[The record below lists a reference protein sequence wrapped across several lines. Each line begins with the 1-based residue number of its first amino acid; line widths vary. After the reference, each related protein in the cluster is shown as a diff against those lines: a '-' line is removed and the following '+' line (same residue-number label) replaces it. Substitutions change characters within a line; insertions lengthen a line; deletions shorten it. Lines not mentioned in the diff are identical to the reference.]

1 MQCSNCGKDNLPG
14 AQFCENCG
22 QSLSASQQTFIQPI
36 PPKKNN
42 AGKYILGVF
51 IGLFLSLI
59 AVGAITLVHN
69 TLAQRPVKTSAKLKT
84 EVYKYKDS
92 SEDDN
97 STQEDASSDDD
108 ADSSDEQEVDQD
120 APTPVVANGQTTT
133 WVSDDGPVLT
143 INGTTTVTISNGSKA
158 PEDGTYDISGIENNG
173 ESFHLMSGPPQGRID
188 RGEISIVDNVL
199 TVNNQGQITTYHYQ
213 PESKEGNT
221 ESNSYDDDD
230 NIYEAD

>member
-1 MQCSNCGKDNLPG
+1 MQCPNCGKDNLPN

-22 QSLSASQQTFIQPI
+22 QSLLPSQQTFIQPI

-42 AGKYILGVF
+42 VGKYILGVF
-51 IGLFLSLI
+51 IGLLLSML

-69 TLAQRPVKTSAKLKT
+69 SLAQRPAKTSTKLKT
-84 EVYKYKDS
+84 ETVKDPPKD
-92 SEDDN
+92 EN
-97 STQEDASSDDD
+97 DASSDDD

-133 WVSDDGPVLT
+133 WVSDDGQVLT

-199 TVNNQGQITTYHYQ
+199 TLNNQGQITTYHYQ
-213 PESKEGNT
+213 PESKKGNT
-221 ESNSYDDDD
+221 ENSSYDDDD

>member
-1 MQCSNCGKDNLPG
+1 MQCPNCGKDNLPG

-59 AVGAITLVHN
+59 VVGAITLVHN

-92 SEDDN
+92 SEDDS

-108 ADSSDEQEVDQD
+108 VDSSDEQEVDQD
-120 APTPVVANGQTTT
+120 APIPVVAKGQTTT

-158 PEDGTYDISGIENNG
+158 PEDGTYDIKGIENNG
-173 ESFHLMSGPPQGRID
+173 EKFYIARGPASM
-188 RGEISIVDNVL
+188 GEISIVDNVL
-199 TVNNQGQITTYHYQ
+199 TVNN
-213 PESKEGNT
+213 
-221 ESNSYDDDD
+221 
-230 NIYEAD
+230 

>member
-1 MQCSNCGKDNLPG
+1 MLP
-14 AQFCENCG
+14 
-22 QSLSASQQTFIQPI
+22 SQQTFIQPI

-42 AGKYILGVF
+42 VGKYILGVF
-51 IGLFLSLI
+51 IGLLLSVL

-69 TLAQRPVKTSAKLKT
+69 SLAQRPAKTSTKLKT
-84 EVYKYKDS
+84 ETVKDPPKDENDDS
-92 SEDDN
+92 SP
-97 STQEDASSDDD
+97 QEDASSDDE

-158 PEDGTYDISGIENNG
+158 PEDGTYDIKGIENNG
-173 ESFHLMSGPPQGRID
+173 EKFYIARGPASM
-188 RGEISIVDNVL
+188 GEISIVDNVL

-213 PESKEGNT
+213 PESKEDNT
-221 ESNSYDDDD
+221 ESSSYDDDD

>member
-1 MQCSNCGKDNLPG
+1 MQCPNCGKDNLPG

-92 SEDDN
+92 SEDDS

-108 ADSSDEQEVDQD
+108 VDSSDEQEVDQD

-158 PEDGTYDISGIENNG
+158 PEDGTYDIKGIENNG
-173 ESFHLMSGPPQGRID
+173 EKFYIARGPASM
-188 RGEISIVDNVL
+188 GEISIVDNVL

-213 PESKEGNT
+213 PESKEDNT
-221 ESNSYDDDD
+221 ESSSYDDDD

>member
-1 MQCSNCGKDNLPG
+1 MQCPNCGKDNLPG

-92 SEDDN
+92 SEDDS

-108 ADSSDEQEVDQD
+108 VDSSDEQEVDQD
-120 APTPVVANGQTTT
+120 APIPVVANGQTTT

-158 PEDGTYDISGIENNG
+158 PEDGTYDIKGIENNG
-173 ESFHLMSGPPQGRID
+173 EKFYIVRGPASM
-188 RGEISIVDNVL
+188 GEISIVDNVL

-213 PESKEGNT
+213 PESKEDNT
-221 ESNSYDDDD
+221 ESSSYDDDD

>member
-1 MQCSNCGKDNLPG
+1 MQCPNCGKDNLPG

-59 AVGAITLVHN
+59 VVGAITLVHN

-92 SEDDN
+92 SEDDS

-108 ADSSDEQEVDQD
+108 VDSSDEQEVDQD
-120 APTPVVANGQTTT
+120 APIPVVANGQTTT

-158 PEDGTYDISGIENNG
+158 PEDGTYDIKGIENNG
-173 ESFHLMSGPPQGRID
+173 EKFYIARGPASM
-188 RGEISIVDNVL
+188 GEISIVDNVL

-213 PESKEGNT
+213 PESKEDNT
-221 ESNSYDDDD
+221 ESSSYDDDD

>member
-1 MQCSNCGKDNLPG
+1 M
-14 AQFCENCG
+14 
-22 QSLSASQQTFIQPI
+22 SASQQTFIQPI

-92 SEDDN
+92 SEDDS

-108 ADSSDEQEVDQD
+108 VDSSDEQEVDQD
-120 APTPVVANGQTTT
+120 APIPVVANGQTTT

-158 PEDGTYDISGIENNG
+158 PEDGTYDIKGIENNG
-173 ESFHLMSGPPQGRID
+173 EKFYIARGPASM
-188 RGEISIVDNVL
+188 GEISIVDNVL
-199 TVNNQGQITTYHYQ
+199 TVNNQG
-213 PESKEGNT
+213 
-221 ESNSYDDDD
+221 
-230 NIYEAD
+230 

>member
-1 MQCSNCGKDNLPG
+1 MQCPNCGKDNLPG

-92 SEDDN
+92 SEDDS

-120 APTPVVANGQTTT
+120 VPTPVVANGQTTT

-158 PEDGTYDISGIENNG
+158 PEDGTYDIKGIENNG
-173 ESFHLMSGPPQGRID
+173 EKFYIARGPASM
-188 RGEISIVDNVL
+188 GEISIVDNVL

-213 PESKEGNT
+213 PESKEDNT
-221 ESNSYDDDD
+221 ESSSYDDDD

>member
-1 MQCSNCGKDNLPG
+1 MQCPNCGKDNLPG

-92 SEDDN
+92 SEDDS

-108 ADSSDEQEVDQD
+108 VDSSDEQEVDQD
-120 APTPVVANGQTTT
+120 APIPVVANGQTTT

-158 PEDGTYDISGIENNG
+158 PEDGTYDIKGIENNG
-173 ESFHLMSGPPQGRID
+173 EKFYIARGPASM
-188 RGEISIVDNVL
+188 GEISIVDNVL

-213 PESKEGNT
+213 PESKEDNT
-221 ESNSYDDDD
+221 ESSSYDDDD

>member
-1 MQCSNCGKDNLPG
+1 MQCPNCGKDNLPG

-92 SEDDN
+92 SEDDS

-120 APTPVVANGQTTT
+120 APIPVVANGQTTT

-158 PEDGTYDISGIENNG
+158 PEDGTYDIKGIENNG
-173 ESFHLMSGPPQGRID
+173 EKFYIARGPASM
-188 RGEISIVDNVL
+188 GEISIVDNVL

-213 PESKEGNT
+213 PESKEDNT
-221 ESNSYDDDD
+221 ESSSYDDDD

>member
-1 MQCSNCGKDNLPG
+1 MQCPNCGKDNLPG

-92 SEDDN
+92 SEDDS

-108 ADSSDEQEVDQD
+108 VDSSDEQEVDQD
-120 APTPVVANGQTTT
+120 APIPVVAKGQTTT

-158 PEDGTYDISGIENNG
+158 PEDGTYDIKGIENNG
-173 ESFHLMSGPPQGRID
+173 EKFYIARGPASM
-188 RGEISIVDNVL
+188 GEISIVDNVL

-213 PESKEGNT
+213 PESKEDNT
-221 ESNSYDDDD
+221 ESSSYDDDD

>member
-1 MQCSNCGKDNLPG
+1 MQCPNCGKDNLPG

-59 AVGAITLVHN
+59 VVGAITLVHN

-92 SEDDN
+92 SEDDS

-108 ADSSDEQEVDQD
+108 VDSSDEQEVDQD
-120 APTPVVANGQTTT
+120 APIPVVAKGQTTT

-158 PEDGTYDISGIENNG
+158 PEDGTYDIKGIENNG
-173 ESFHLMSGPPQGRID
+173 EKFYIARGPASM
-188 RGEISIVDNVL
+188 GEISIVDNVL

-213 PESKEGNT
+213 PESKEDNT
-221 ESNSYDDDD
+221 ESSSYDDDD

>member
-1 MQCSNCGKDNLPG
+1 MQCPNCGKDNLPG

-92 SEDDN
+92 SEDDS

-108 ADSSDEQEVDQD
+108 VDSSDEQEVDQD
-120 APTPVVANGQTTT
+120 APIPVVANGQTTT

-158 PEDGTYDISGIENNG
+158 PEDGTYDIKGIENNG
-173 ESFHLMSGPPQGRID
+173 EKFYIARGPASM
-188 RGEISIVDNVL
+188 GEISIVDNVL

-213 PESKEGNT
+213 PESKEDNT
-221 ESNSYDDDD
+221 ESSSYNDDD

>member
-1 MQCSNCGKDNLPG
+1 MQCPNCGKDNLPG

-92 SEDDN
+92 SEDDS

-108 ADSSDEQEVDQD
+108 VDSSDEQEVDQD
-120 APTPVVANGQTTT
+120 APITVVANGQTTT

-158 PEDGTYDISGIENNG
+158 PEDGTYDIKGIENNG
-173 ESFHLMSGPPQGRID
+173 EKFYIARGPASM
-188 RGEISIVDNVL
+188 GEISIVDNVL

-213 PESKEGNT
+213 PESKEDNT
-221 ESNSYDDDD
+221 ESSSYDDDD

>member
-1 MQCSNCGKDNLPG
+1 MLP
-14 AQFCENCG
+14 
-22 QSLSASQQTFIQPI
+22 SQQTFIQPI

-42 AGKYILGVF
+42 VGKYILGVF
-51 IGLFLSLI
+51 IGLLLSVL

-69 TLAQRPVKTSAKLKT
+69 SLAQRPAKTSTKLKT
-84 EVYKYKDS
+84 ETVKDPPKD
-92 SEDDN
+92 ENDDS
-97 STQEDASSDDD
+97 STQEDASSDDE

-158 PEDGTYDISGIENNG
+158 PEDGTYDIKGIENNG
-173 ESFHLMSGPPQGRID
+173 EKFYIARGPASM
-188 RGEISIVDNVL
+188 GEISIVDNVL

-213 PESKEGNT
+213 PESKEDNT
-221 ESNSYDDDD
+221 ESSSYDDDD

>member
-1 MQCSNCGKDNLPG
+1 MQCPNCGKDNLPG

-59 AVGAITLVHN
+59 VVGAITLVHN

-92 SEDDN
+92 SEDDS

-108 ADSSDEQEVDQD
+108 VDSSDEQEVDQD
-120 APTPVVANGQTTT
+120 APIPVVAKGQTTT

-158 PEDGTYDISGIENNG
+158 PEDGTYDIKEIENNG
-173 ESFHLMSGPPQGRID
+173 EKFYIARGPASM
-188 RGEISIVDNVL
+188 GEISIVDNVL

-213 PESKEGNT
+213 PESKEDNT
-221 ESNSYDDDD
+221 ESSSYDDDD

>member
-1 MQCSNCGKDNLPG
+1 MQCPNCGKDNLPG

-92 SEDDN
+92 SEDDS

-108 ADSSDEQEVDQD
+108 VDSSDEQEVDQD
-120 APTPVVANGQTTT
+120 APITVVANGQTTT

-158 PEDGTYDISGIENNG
+158 PEDGTYDIKGIENNG
-173 ESFHLMSGPPQGRID
+173 EKFYVDRGPASM
-188 RGEISIVDNVL
+188 GEISIVDNVL

-213 PESKEGNT
+213 PESKKGNT
-221 ESNSYDDDD
+221 ENSSYDDDD

>member
-1 MQCSNCGKDNLPG
+1 M
-14 AQFCENCG
+14 
-22 QSLSASQQTFIQPI
+22 SASQQTFIQPI

-92 SEDDN
+92 SEDDS

-108 ADSSDEQEVDQD
+108 VDSSDEQEVDQD
-120 APTPVVANGQTTT
+120 APIPVVANGQTTT

-158 PEDGTYDISGIENNG
+158 PEDGTYDIKGIENNG
-173 ESFHLMSGPPQGRID
+173 EKFYIARGPASM
-188 RGEISIVDNVL
+188 GEISIVDNVL

-213 PESKEGNT
+213 PESKEDNT
-221 ESNSYDDDD
+221 ESSSYDDDD

>member
-1 MQCSNCGKDNLPG
+1 MQCPNCGKDNLPG

-92 SEDDN
+92 SEDDS

-108 ADSSDEQEVDQD
+108 VDSSDEQEVDQD
-120 APTPVVANGQTTT
+120 APIPVVANGQTTT

-143 INGTTTVTISNGSKA
+143 INGTTTVTISNRSKA
-158 PEDGTYDISGIENNG
+158 PEDRTYDIKGIENNG
-173 ESFHLMSGPPQGRID
+173 EKFYIARGPASM
-188 RGEISIVDNVL
+188 GEISIVDNVL

-213 PESKEGNT
+213 PESKEDNT
-221 ESNSYDDDD
+221 ESSSYDDDD

>member
-1 MQCSNCGKDNLPG
+1 MQCPNCGKDNLPG

-59 AVGAITLVHN
+59 AIGAITLVHN

-92 SEDDN
+92 SEDDS

-158 PEDGTYDISGIENNG
+158 PEDGTYDIKGIENNG
-173 ESFHLMSGPPQGRID
+173 EKFYIARGPASM
-188 RGEISIVDNVL
+188 GEISIVDNVL

-213 PESKEGNT
+213 PESKEDNT
-221 ESNSYDDDD
+221 ESSSYDDDD

>member
-1 MQCSNCGKDNLPG
+1 MQCPNCGKDNLPG

-92 SEDDN
+92 SEDDS

-158 PEDGTYDISGIENNG
+158 PEDGTYDIKGIENNG
-173 ESFHLMSGPPQGRID
+173 EKFYIARGPASM
-188 RGEISIVDNVL
+188 GEISIVDNVL

-213 PESKEGNT
+213 PESKEDNT
-221 ESNSYDDDD
+221 ESSSYDDDD

>member
-1 MQCSNCGKDNLPG
+1 MQCPNCGKDNLPG

-84 EVYKYKDS
+84 EVYKAS
-92 SEDDN
+92 SEDSS

-108 ADSSDEQEVDQD
+108 VDSSDEQEVDQD

-133 WVSDDGPVLT
+133 WVSDEGPSLT
-143 INGTTTVTISNGSKA
+143 INGTTNVTISNGSKA
-158 PEDGTYDISGIENNG
+158 PEDGTYDIKGIENNG
-173 ESFHLMSGPPQGRID
+173 EKFYIARGPASM
-188 RGEISIVDNVL
+188 GEISIVDNVL
-199 TVNNQGQITTYHYQ
+199 TLNNQGQIMTYHYQ
-213 PESKEGNT
+213 LESKKGNT
-221 ESNSYDDDD
+221 ENSSYDDDD

>member
-1 MQCSNCGKDNLPG
+1 MQCPNCGKDNLPG

-92 SEDDN
+92 SEDDS

-158 PEDGTYDISGIENNG
+158 PEDGTYDIKGIENNG
-173 ESFHLMSGPPQGRID
+173 EKFYIARGPASM
-188 RGEISIVDNVL
+188 GEISIVDNVL
-199 TVNNQGQITTYHYQ
+199 TLNNQGQITTYHYQ
-213 PESKEGNT
+213 PESKEDNT
-221 ESNSYDDDD
+221 ENSSYDDDD

>member
-1 MQCSNCGKDNLPG
+1 MLP
-14 AQFCENCG
+14 
-22 QSLSASQQTFIQPI
+22 SQQTFIQPI

-42 AGKYILGVF
+42 VGKYILGVF
-51 IGLFLSLI
+51 IGLLLSVL

-69 TLAQRPVKTSAKLKT
+69 SLAQRPAKTSTKLKT
-84 EVYKYKDS
+84 ETVKDPPKD
-92 SEDDN
+92 ENDDS
-97 STQEDASSDDD
+97 STQEDASSDDE

-120 APTPVVANGQTTT
+120 APIPVVANGQTTT

-158 PEDGTYDISGIENNG
+158 PEDGTYDIKGIENNG
-173 ESFHLMSGPPQGRID
+173 EKFYIARGPASM
-188 RGEISIVDNVL
+188 GEISIVDNVL

-213 PESKEGNT
+213 PESKEDNT
-221 ESNSYDDDD
+221 ESSSYDDDD

>member
-1 MQCSNCGKDNLPG
+1 MQCPNCGKDNLPG

-92 SEDDN
+92 S
-97 STQEDASSDDD
+97 
-108 ADSSDEQEVDQD
+108 DEQEVDQD
-120 APTPVVANGQTTT
+120 APIPVVANGQTTT

-158 PEDGTYDISGIENNG
+158 PEDGTYDIKGIENNG
-173 ESFHLMSGPPQGRID
+173 EKFYIARGPASM
-188 RGEISIVDNVL
+188 GEISIVDNVL

-213 PESKEGNT
+213 PESKEDNT
-221 ESNSYDDDD
+221 ESSSYDDDD